1 MYKSKLLFISLLLTV
16 LGCSDKNPE
25 TSESTVNIPI
35 LVYDSEL
42 LETLT
47 LDKKNIK
54 IDPPKEFFYWTQ
66 HFQNPKN
73 NIGNIF
79 TSATF
84 SNKEKINSG
93 KNGPL
98 NIIQPIFFQNNICNI
113 SNDGFLECY
122 DTTSDKLNFKTDIK
136 PKGINNY
143 QIARGGIAYFDSRLV
158 SVDAYGQ
165 IFLINASNGNKI
177 WEINIGFPIL
187 SPPLIYRDY
196 VYFISSDNRV
206 FCLSLEDGSVEWSF
220 QTTSETRKNLFTA
233 SPVANEN
240 LIIVPF
246 SNGDLIS
253 FIYDSGRPVWSESLS
268 KITMISNFDI
278 KDIVASPV
286 IIQNNIYALSSN
298 GKLISVSLI
307 NGKRNWSTELSGYRT
322 PVISGN
328 QIYVINSDGKLIC
341 IDINSGEIYWIRDLE
356 KYKKG
361 KKKVENLNLWL
372 GPYLINDLL
381 YTLSY
386 FGELKV
392 ISPFTGE
399 ILDVQNTGISKIL
412 TPPVIV
418 KEAIYV
424 SDENANIFRFK

>member
-1 MYKSKLLFISLLLTV
+1 MHKSKLLLIFLILALLS
-16 LGCSDKNPE
+16 CSDKNPD
-25 TSESTVNIPI
+25 TVESKGNIPI

-47 LDKKNIK
+47 LDKKNIR
-54 IDPPKEFFYWTQ
+54 IDTPKEFSYWSQ

-73 NIGNIF
+73 NIGNIL

-84 SNKEKINSG
+84 DNRKKINSG
-93 KNGPL
+93 KDGPL
-98 NIIQPIFFQNNICNI
+98 NIIQPVYFQNSICII
-113 SNDGFLECY
+113 SNNGFLECY
-122 DTTSDKLNFKTDIK
+122 DTINDKLSFKTDIK
-136 PKGINNY
+136 PSGINDY
-143 QIARGGIAYFDSRLV
+143 QIVRGGLAYFDGQLV

-165 IFLINASNGNKI
+165 IFLIDALNGNKI
-177 WEINIGFPIL
+177 WEVSIGFPIL
-187 SPPLIYRDY
+187 SPPLIYRNY
-196 VYFISSDNRV
+196 IYFISSDNRI

-233 SPVANEN
+233 SPVASEN
-240 LIIVPF
+240 LLIVPF

-253 FIYDSGRPVWSESLS
+253 FIYDTGRPVWSESLS
-268 KITMISNFDI
+268 KVTMISNFDI
-278 KDIVASPV
+278 KDIAASPV
-286 IIQNNIYALSSN
+286 IDENNIFALSSN
-298 GKLISVSLI
+298 GKLISVNLI
-307 NGKRNWSTELSGYRT
+307 NGKRNWSTDLSGYRT

-328 QIYVINSDGKLIC
+328 QIYVINNDGKLIC
-341 IDINSGEIYWIRDLE
+341 IDINSGEIYWISDLE

-361 KKKVENLNLWL
+361 KKVENLNLWL

-381 YTLSY
+381 YNLSY
-386 FGELKV
+386 FGELKI

-424 SDENANIFRFK
+424 SDENSNIFRFK